1 MNLDSRF
8 KLPYPGSDLY
18 EFESYRRKLGT
29 GPLAPFKMK
38 TPKRMQQNI
47 SGGVKKE
54 PKLVGFKTAAGGPVR
69 EKMVL
74 MFFDEKFSPSPSTVD
89 RLIDKSAVPVLKI
102 RHNKP
107 HILPEGVILHFDN
120 NPFWLRPAL
129 RLMEKLTK
137 DLDRLLL
144 PCISLLCFL
153 HKPFRLFFQGLRG
166 IESEN
171 IFYLLLFAKLIHM
184 ILIDSECFIG
194 HPKICDT
201 IFFISI
207 DHFS

>member
-8 KLPYPGSDLY
+8 KLPYPDSDLY

-47 SGGVKKE
+47 SGRVEKE

-107 HILPEGVILHFDN
+107 HILPE
-120 NPFWLRPAL
+120 
-129 RLMEKLTK
+129 
-137 DLDRLLL
+137 DLDGTGEVAKFIRRAGEGVMLISYNVDNCEESLELL
-144 PCISLLCFL
+144 
-153 HKPFRLFFQGLRG
+153 KRNKVR
-166 IESEN
+166 
-171 IFYLLLFAKLIHM
+171 
-184 ILIDSECFIG
+184 LIDQKPRWFAEYKRNFAFI
-194 HPKICDT
+194 HPAATHGALTEI
-201 IFFISI
+201 I
-207 DHFS
+207 DGKY